1 MIEPGDLGRG
11 AERMIRTREVGRLPG
26 GAAACAANDNRTGPD
41 RRALP
46 LARSVLGTARA
57 PRLAPTHGP
66 GRTGPLPA
74 APFAWWMPGSDAFYR
89 LPPVATTLACVRAW
103 SELGMLGAVGCTS
116 LVAAG
121 AELAGLVV
129 GGFLTAATAPAL
141 VLARPSAPRG

>member
-1 MIEPGDLGRG
+1 
-11 AERMIRTREVGRLPG
+11 MIRTREVGRLPG
-26 GAAACAANDNRTGPD
+26 GAAAGAANDNRTGPD

-57 PRLAPTHGP
+57 PRLAPTRGP
-66 GRTGPLPA
+66 GPTGALPA

-103 SELGMLGAVGCTS
+103 SELGMLGAVGCTT

-129 GGFLTAATAPAL
+129 GSLVTAAATPAFER
-141 VLARPSAPRG
+141 AQPAGRGG